1 MQGHLNHERERV
13 RQLKQ
18 RLTDL
23 EAAYHATLDSL
34 DRLQGPSWREQIV
47 MTAWLLSLFCRVGPI
62 SLAAYQVLQGVSSS
76 MQAAQMLA
84 LLLGI

>member
-1 MQGHLNHERERV
+1 MYPDKGGRLILTWQHCASMQFILLITVQGHLNHERERV

-34 DRLQGPSWREQIV
+34 DRLQGPSGSIA
-47 MTAWLLSLFCRVGPI
+47 TASK
-62 SLAAYQVLQGVSSS
+62 
-76 MQAAQMLA
+76 
-84 LLLGI
+84 